1 MPVEKVFSFQ
11 SQCTLLR
18 VPGFGIRVINL
29 QLETRISKH
38 FIKLKYLNMKISKS
52 LFGKNAE
59 GNEVDLFTLV
69 NDNQMAVKI
78 TNHGGIVIAI
88 ETPDKNGNIANIV
101 CGFDKLETYL
111 SDAYLGNYP
120 YFGCICGRVCNRIG
134 EGKFTL
140 EGKNYSLAVNNGP
153 NHLHGGL
160 IGFDRRLWSAEM
172 IEESEKVGVKLSYL
186 SPDMEEGYP
195 GNLKVTCTYT
205 LNNNNE
211 LSLEYGAETDQPTIV
226 NLTNHTYFNLTGGK
240 DQILDHELQLTAKS
254 FTVSADMI
262 PTGKI
267 VSVEHTPFNFLH
279 NKKIGKDMELLETGY
294 DLNYVLDNPEG
305 KLTYAGCLSEQT
317 SGRTVEVYT
326 TQPGIQLY
334 TGYWIPDLM
343 INGKR
348 KFGSYSGVALE
359 TQHYPDSVNKPE
371 FPPVTLAP
379 GQKFYEKTVYKFGT
393 K

>member
-1 MPVEKVFSFQ
+1 
-11 SQCTLLR
+11 
-18 VPGFGIRVINL
+18 
-29 QLETRISKH
+29 
-38 FIKLKYLNMKISKS
+38 MKITQSI
-52 LFGKNAE
+52 FGQTNE
-59 GNEVDLFTLV
+59 GKEVSLFTLA
-69 NDNQMAVKI
+69 NDNNLTVKI
-78 TNHGGIVIAI
+78 MNHGAIITAI
-88 ETPDKNGNIANIV
+88 EMADKNGKIDNIA

-111 SDAYLGNYP
+111 SDEYLGSYP

-160 IGFDRRLWSAEM
+160 VGYDRKLFAAEI
-172 IEESEKVGVKLSYL
+172 IEGSGNVGVKLTYN

-195 GNLKVTCTYT
+195 GNLAVSCTIT

-211 LSLEYGAETDQPTIV
+211 LLLEYGAETDKTTIV

-240 DQILDHELQLTAKS
+240 EQILDHELVLTAKS
-254 FTVSADMI
+254 YTDSKDMI
-262 PTGKI
+262 PTGEI
-267 VSVEHTPFNFLH
+267 VSVEHTPFNFL
-279 NKKIGKDMELLETGY
+279 NKKKLGKDIETLETGY
-294 DLNYVLDNPEG
+294 DLNFVLDNPNGEMV
-305 KLTYAGCLSEQT
+305 YAGCLSEQS

-334 TGYWIPDLM
+334 TGYWIPDLT
-343 INGKR
+343 IGGKR

-359 TQHYPDSVNKPE
+359 TQHYPDSVNKPQ
-371 FPPVTLAP
+371 FPSVILEP
-379 GQKFYEKTVYKFGT
+379 GQSFCEKTIYKFGV